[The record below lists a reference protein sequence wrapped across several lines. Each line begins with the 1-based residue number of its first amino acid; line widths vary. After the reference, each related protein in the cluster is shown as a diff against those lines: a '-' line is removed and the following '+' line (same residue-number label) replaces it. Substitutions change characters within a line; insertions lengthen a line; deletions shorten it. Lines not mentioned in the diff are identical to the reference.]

1 MAKSEWMFSREK
13 TLSGI
18 AWNAASRVLNIGL
31 QFVITIFLARL
42 LTPADFGLIGMIIV
56 FTGFAHVLSD
66 PGFASALIQKKDI
79 DESHLSSVFWLNIL
93 LGILLSVFFLSLST
107 FVAGFYN
114 EPRLSAIV
122 ALIASIFF
130 IQSFKMVP
138 LTLLIRSLEF
148 RKLAVVDTI
157 TTLFAGVTAIV
168 LALSGRGVWSLAWQ
182 AVVSAFASMIIVWL
196 VSGWKPRLLFEF
208 GAIRELLKFSMNLF
222 GFNVCNYWARNIDNL
237 LIGKFIGS
245 AGLGIYSRAY
255 DILLMPV
262 NQISA
267 TVGQVMF
274 PSLSKIKDDKE
285 RFRDVY
291 LEAMSGVAFIAF
303 PLMMGLFVVAD
314 SFVLALYGEKWSQMI
329 PIVKVFC
336 LLGVIYS
343 IAATAGWIYN
353 SQGRTD
359 LFFRWGLFSNA
370 VVAASIIVGV
380 IIGTPVA
387 VALCFAIAS
396 GIIHI
401 YPNFSIPGRL
411 IGLNLRDVVKGVSNI
426 IACSVLMAG
435 GVWVLGS
442 MLNPSWAA
450 WARVAVQVPFGIV
463 LYILLSHVLQVRA
476 YIHLRGHLAV
486 FQDTVLSTRKRV
498 TLK

>member
-1 MAKSEWMFSREK
+1 MFSREK

-42 LTPADFGLIGMIIV
+42 LTPADFGLVGMVIV

-66 PGFASALIQKKDI
+66 PGFASALIQKRDI
-79 DESHLSSVFWLNIL
+79 EESHLSSVFWLNIL
-93 LGILLSVFFLSLST
+93 IGILLSGLFLSFSSL
-107 FVAGFYN
+107 VAGFYH

-148 RKLAVVDTI
+148 RKLAVVDTV
-157 TTLFAGVTAIV
+157 TTLLAGVTAIV
-168 LALSGRGVWSLAWQ
+168 LALSGYGVWSLVWQ
-182 AVVSAFASMIIVWL
+182 TVVSAFASMIIVWW
-196 VSGWKPRLLFEF
+196 VSGWKPHLLFEF

-222 GFNVCNYWARNIDNL
+222 GFNLYQYWVKNIDNL

-274 PSLSKIKDDKE
+274 PALSKIKDDKD
-285 RFRDVY
+285 RFKDVY

-314 SFVLALYGEKWSQMI
+314 SFVLTLYGEKWSQMI

-343 IAATAGWIYN
+343 IAATAGWIY
-353 SQGRTD
+353 SAQGRTD
-359 LFFRWGLFSNA
+359 WLLLWGLGSGALIMISIAFGVYLGTPLAVAISIA
-370 VVAASIIVGV
+370 VV
-380 IIGTPVA
+380 
-387 VALCFAIAS
+387 S
-396 GIIHI
+396 GAIHI
-401 YPNFSIPGRL
+401 YPQFTIPGKL
-411 IGLNLRDVVKGVSNI
+411 INMGLPDVLRSVSGI
-426 IACSVLMAG
+426 FFCSSIMAG
-435 GVWVLGS
+435 GVWLLGQMLPPSLDHVLR
-442 MLNPSWAA
+442 LLL
-450 WARVAVQVPFGIV
+450 QVPFGIV
-463 LYILLSHVLQVRA
+463 MYMLLA
-476 YIHLRGHLAV
+476 Y
-486 FQDTVLSTRKRV
+486 
-498 TLK
+498 TLKVRTFVSILSLIRRYGIKT

>member
-31 QFVITIFLARL
+31 QFIITIFLARL

-56 FTGFAHVLSD
+56 FTGFAHSLSD
-66 PGFASALIQKKDI
+66 PGFSAALIQKKDI
-79 DESHLSSVFWLNIL
+79 EESHLSSVFWLNIL
-93 LGILLSVFFLSLST
+93 IGISLSVLFLSLST
-107 FVAGFYN
+107 FMAGFYH
-114 EPRLSAIV
+114 EPRLATIA

-138 LTLLIRSLEF
+138 HTLLIRSLEF
-148 RKLAVVDTI
+148 RKLAIVDTV
-157 TTLFAGVTAIV
+157 TTMLAGVTAIS
-168 LALSGRGVWSLAWQ
+168 LALSGYGVWSLAWQ
-182 AVVSAFASMIIVWL
+182 AVVSAFVSMMIVWR
-196 VSGWKPRLLFEF
+196 VSGWKPCLLFKF

-222 GFNVCNYWARNIDNL
+222 GFNLYHYWVKNIDNL

-291 LEAMSGVAFIAF
+291 LEAISGVAFIAF

-314 SFVLALYGEKWSQMI
+314 SFVLALYGGKWTQMI
-329 PIVKVFC
+329 PIVRVFC
-336 LLGVIYS
+336 LLGVVYS
-343 IAATAGWIYN
+343 VAATAGWIYN
-353 SQGRTD
+353 AQGRTD
-359 LFFRWGLFSNA
+359 WLLWWGL
-370 VVAASIIVGV
+370 ASGALMMLGIVVGV
-380 IIGTPVA
+380 IIGTPLAVA
-387 VALCFAIAS
+387 VCFATVS
-396 GIIHI
+396 GVIHI
-401 YPNFSIPGRL
+401 YPQFTIPGKL
-411 IGLNLRDVVKGVSNI
+411 INMGLSDVLRSVSGVFI
-426 IACSVLMAG
+426 CSVMMAG
-435 GVWVLGS
+435 GVWFLGQVLP
-442 MLNPSWAA
+442 PSLDHIS
-450 WARVAVQVPFGIV
+450 RLLLQIPLGIV
-463 LYILLSHVLQVRA
+463 TYMFLVYALKVRTCVSILSVLKGYGIKA
-476 YIHLRGHLAV
+476 
-486 FQDTVLSTRKRV
+486 
-498 TLK
+498 